1 MSLNHSVARA
11 IRAGPLLNLSTSLP
25 SSRASQVRLV
35 QSYSSAPATIVDA
48 GFWKSLVPKFLRKEH
63 RKELKARR
71 SKEWNPAT
79 FFIVIFLCIGSM
91 SIQMIT
97 MRNAFERHMR
107 QTEVRIG
114 LLKDVVEKIQK
125 GENVDVEKMLGT
137 GEAKKEADWEEGR
150 SQDPRHGVS
159 MAVTDIVAVLRAIEK
174 DDAARK
180 ARKVERAKQAAE
192 AQQAKAERET
202 AAKEASSTTSTTSK
216 PKTANLG
223 SFF

>member
-1 MSLNHSVARA
+1 MSLNHSVIRT
-11 IRAGPLLNLSTSLP
+11 IRARPLLNLSTSLS
-25 SSRASQVRLV
+25 SSRVSHV
-35 QSYSSAPATIVDA
+35 QLHRSYSSAPATIVDV
-48 GFWKSLVPKFLRKEH
+48 GFWKSLVPKFLRKEN

-114 LLKDVVEKIQK
+114 LLKEVVEKIQK
-125 GENVDVEKMLGT
+125 GEDVDVEKMLGT
-137 GEAKKEADWEEGR
+137 GEPKKEADWEE
-150 SQDPRHGVS
+150 
-159 MAVTDIVAVLRAIEK
+159 VLKAIEK

-180 ARKVERAKQAAE
+180 ASKAERAKRAAE
-192 AQQAKAERET
+192 AQQAKAELE
-202 AAKEASSTTSTTSK
+202 AAATEAPSTGSTTSK
-216 PKTANLG
+216 PKTASLG

>member
-1 MSLNHSVARA
+1 
-11 IRAGPLLNLSTSLP
+11 
-25 SSRASQVRLV
+25 V
-35 QSYSSAPATIVDA
+35 QLHRSYSSAPATIVDV
-48 GFWKSLVPKFLRKEH
+48 GFWKSLVPKFLRKEN

-114 LLKDVVEKIQK
+114 LLKEVVEKIQK
-125 GENVDVEKMLGT
+125 GEDVDVEKMLGT
-137 GEAKKEADWEEGR
+137 GEPKKEADWEEGK

-159 MAVTDIVAVLRAIEK
+159 TAMTDNVAVLKAIEK

-180 ARKVERAKQAAE
+180 ASKAERAKRAAE
-192 AQQAKAERET
+192 AQQAKAELE
-202 AAKEASSTTSTTSK
+202 AAATEAPSTGSTTSK
-216 PKTANLG
+216 PKTASLG